1 MKTPSLEEEADEL
14 LNVMTIVERF
24 EGRVRISPVLQRLYA
39 MRAAYWIRKNI
50 SSCVVVEKQF
60 FDERLPDEVMNPR
73 FEVMYESYRRLLA
86 AYRSSDNVA
95 LGSAL
100 REMRVIELC
109 PSLGDQLERMERLA
123 EQSESHVRLI
133 LHVDLA
139 LFAFEF
145 GAEVTAR
152 RHTQEAWILNPIG
165 WERYILCT
173 LQGFFEA
180 CGGNIHG
187 AVRWLEDSISAC
199 FADEMI
205 LIECGVRPPNLLL
218 AQRLVSLGQRI
229 PVIDYLLACKDV
241 WCAKGM
247 PFAEWVQQ
255 IESGQQ
261 PNCETSETI
270 RELSR
275 PFHRLDLQSRRL
287 SAPLAVQLAEDSP
300 RIEKSRREVLIAREK
315 RLAEVKQTLDV
326 MKQNRSSDSGQS
338 GREPQT

>member
-1 MKTPSLEEEADEL
+1 
-14 LNVMTIVERF
+14 MTIVDRF
-24 EGRVRISPVLQRLYA
+24 EGRVRISAVLQRLYA
-39 MRAAYWIRKNI
+39 MRAAYWIRKHI
-50 SSCVVVEKQF
+50 SSCVVVEEQSV
-60 FDERLPDEVMNPR
+60 DERLPDEVMNPP

-100 REMRVIELC
+100 REMRVFELC
-109 PSLGDQLERMERLA
+109 PSLGNQLERMERLA
-123 EQSESHVRLI
+123 EQGESHVRLI

-139 LFAFEF
+139 LFAFEW
-145 GAEVTAR
+145 GVEVVAR
-152 RHTQEAWILNPIG
+152 RHAKEAWILNPIG

-173 LQGFFEA
+173 LQGVFEA
-180 CGGNIHG
+180 CVGNIHG

-199 FADEMI
+199 FANEML

-218 AQRLVSLGQRI
+218 AQKLTSLGQRI

-241 WCAKGM
+241 WRARGM

-261 PNCETSETI
+261 PDFEASETI

-287 SAPLAVQLAEDSP
+287 FTPFAAQLAEDSP
-300 RIEKSRREVLIAREK
+300 RTEKSRREVLIAREK
-315 RLAEVKQTLDV
+315 RLAQVKRTLDV
-326 MKQNRSSDSGQS
+326 IRRERSSDPEQS
-338 GREPQT
+338 GGEPQT

>member
-14 LNVMTIVERF
+14 LNTMTIVERF
-24 EGRVRISPVLQRLYA
+24 EGRMRISPVLQRLYA

-50 SSCVVVEKQF
+50 SSSVAVEEQLI
-60 FDERLPDEVMNPR
+60 DERLSDEGMNPS

-86 AYRSSDNVA
+86 AYRSSDNVS

-100 REMRVIELC
+100 REMRVIEFC

-123 EQSESHVRLI
+123 EQGESHVRLI

-139 LFAFEF
+139 LFAFEW
-145 GAEVTAR
+145 GIEVAAR
-152 RHTQEAWILNPIG
+152 RHTQEAWILDPIG

-180 CGGNIHG
+180 CVGNIHG

-218 AQRLVSLGQRI
+218 AQKLFSLGQRI

-241 WCAKGM
+241 WRAKGM
-247 PFAEWVQQ
+247 PFAEWIQQ
-255 IESGQQ
+255 IESGRQ
-261 PNCETSETI
+261 PDFETSETI

-275 PFHRLDLQSRRL
+275 PFHRLDLQSRRIY
-287 SAPLAVQLAEDSP
+287 APVAAIRAGASP
-300 RIEKSRREVLIAREK
+300 CTEKSRPEVLLAREK
-315 RLAEVKQTLDV
+315 RLAEVKRTLDII
-326 MKQNRSSDSGQS
+326 KQRRASESGES
-338 GREPQT
+338 LDQT